1 MAQKIAGKP
10 ITYSTTPEA
19 QAMRRQWLQREH
31 MLAEFRKARQD
42 PLGGVEY
49 VKAAGLIRMTEYL
62 QTSAEER
69 VALIDLILD
78 VLDEVGQEE

>member
-1 MAQKIAGKP
+1 MAQKIAGVP
-10 ITYSTTPEA
+10 VVYSTTPQA
-19 QAMRRQWLQREH
+19 QALRRQWLERDH

-42 PLGGVEY
+42 SGCMEY

-62 QTSAEER
+62 QVPAEER